1 MKLLIATVA
10 LATMIAAPAFAQ
22 NPTHRARAEH
32 SQHVR
37 AADQTTQYGR
47 TENGQRH
54 STNPTHDVYD
64 GSGNYIGS
72 DPDSRIRQYL
82 LSDYNR

>member
-22 NPTHRARAEH
+22 TANQRARAEQ
-32 SQHVR
+32 SARGANQVN
-37 AADQTTQYGR
+37 QYSR

-54 STNPTHDVYD
+54 STSPTNDVYD
-64 GSGNYIGS
+64 GSGHYVGS
-72 DPDSRIRQYL
+72 DPDPRIRHTI
-82 LSDYNR
+82 LSDRPGE